1 MRPKLRQ
8 AAAAD
13 GGAMTQIDFH
23 FNTTERLQY
32 ACRLLRKAHGRSLR
46 VGVVGSEAS
55 LRQLDAAL
63 WALSEVDFL
72 PHSTAAD
79 APEIQAASPIRL
91 HLDPLQLSGL
101 DVLVN
106 LGDDVPAGF
115 ESFNRLIEI
124 VATDDHGRMTARQR
138 WRHYTA
144 QGYALVQHDLSKVA
158 AS

>member
-1 MRPKLRQ
+1 M
-8 AAAAD
+8 
-13 GGAMTQIDFH
+13 GFMTQIEFH

-32 ACRLLRKAHGRSLR
+32 TCRLLRKAHARQLR

-63 WALSEVDFL
+63 WSFSECDFL
-72 PHSTAAD
+72 PHSSAAD
-79 APEIQAASPIRL
+79 GLEVQVASPIRL
-91 HLDPLQLSGL
+91 HMDPVQLSGM

-106 LGDDVPAGF
+106 LGDEVPQGF
-115 ESFNRLIEI
+115 ESFGRLIEI

-144 QGYALVQHDLSKVA
+144 QGYALKQHDLSKAVA
-158 AS
+158 T